1 VATIQLDGPTQQS
14 PREEADLVLSLA
26 CALGLTTWVGF
37 PDEQKYA
44 LVMDTGTAELSRRL
58 RSASRE
64 IVDVLRGAVSD
75 GLDTEQLTDLLKVA
89 FVGRNQIDAA
99 VSKAIGALDRAAAK
113 APDGDLTG
121 GLSCAAWLS
130 QNLNIS
136 SSAGYAQVR
145 LARQLPYLPDTAS
158 AFERGD
164 ISPQHASVVARSV
177 ELVTRGGGD
186 AGDAEALLLEEAGQR
201 DPRDLFRW
209 GLSLVHQL
217 APREMEAEEQRREDR
232 RYLHIREAFDGG
244 YAIEGYL
251 DPERGA
257 RLKTAINA
265 VLGPR
270 RKGDERSPGQ
280 RRADGQ
286 DELARRALDSGE
298 LPVRGGQRPHLTITA
313 TLETLRADPGAP
325 AALLDWGWPI
335 SGKALRRIASDA
347 EITPILLNGK
357 GDPLHVGRKYRT
369 ATPKMRKALA
379 ERDRHC
385 VWPGC
390 DRPPEWSQRD
400 HELPW
405 ARGGETEVEA
415 MRLLCV
421 PHHRKLAR
429 GWRLERLPDRRMIV
443 HPPQHGCTV
452 WGPAIHDPPGP

>member
-1 VATIQLDGPTQQS
+1 MRT
-14 PREEADLVLSLA
+14 
-26 CALGLTTWVGF
+26 AL
-37 PDEQKYA
+37 
-44 LVMDTGTAELSRRL
+44 AELSGL
-58 RSASRE
+58 IDSASQQL
-64 IVDVLRGAVSD
+64 VGALHRAVTD
-75 GLDTEQLTDLLKVA
+75 RLDTDELTEVLKVV
-89 FVGRNQIDAA
+89 FSRRNSIDAA
-99 VSKAIGALDRAAAK
+99 VFSIIGALDQAAEK
-113 APDGDLTG
+113 APDGELTA

-158 AFERGD
+158 AFARGD
-164 ISPQHASVVARSV
+164 ISPQHASVVARAV

-201 DPRDLFRW
+201 DPRELFRW

-217 APREMEAEEQRREDR
+217 APQEMEAEEQRREDR

-257 RLKTAINA
+257 RLKTAING

-325 AALLDWGWPI
+325 AALLDWGYPL

-347 EITPILLNGK
+347 EITPILLNGR

-390 DRPPEWSQRD
+390 PDPPDWTQGH
-400 HELPW
+400 HEVPW
-405 ARGGETEVEA
+405 GQGGGTDVDE
-415 MRLLCV
+415 MSLLCLD
-421 PHHRKLAR
+421 HHQKLDQ
-429 GWRLERLPDRRMIV
+429 GWRLERLPDGRRV
-443 HPPQHGCTV
+443 AHPPVVPHLTARHASPLQGGPV
-452 WGPAIHDPPGP
+452 WGPAIHDPPPRVP

>member
-1 VATIQLDGPTQQS
+1 
-14 PREEADLVLSLA
+14 
-26 CALGLTTWVGF
+26 
-37 PDEQKYA
+37 
-44 LVMDTGTAELSRRL
+44 M
-58 RSASRE
+58 
-64 IVDVLRGAVSD
+64 
-75 GLDTEQLTDLLKVA
+75 
-89 FVGRNQIDAA
+89 DAA
-99 VSKAIGALDRAAAK
+99 VSSAISALDQAAQK
-113 APDGDLTG
+113 APDGELTA

-130 QNLNIS
+130 QNLRIS

-145 LARQLPYLPDTAS
+145 LARQLPSLPDTAS

-186 AGDAEALLLEEAGQR
+186 PGDAENLLLEEAMQR

-217 APREMEAEEQRREDR
+217 ASQEMEAEEERRVDR
-232 RYLHIREAFDGG
+232 RYLYMREAFDGG
-244 YAIEGYL
+244 YDIEGYL

-257 RLKTAINA
+257 RLKTALNG
-265 VLGPR
+265 VLEPR
-270 RKGDERSPGQ
+270 PKGDERSPGQ
-280 RRADGQ
+280 RRADGL
-286 DELARRALDSGE
+286 DEIVTQVLDRGE

-313 TLETLRADPGAP
+313 TLETLQGHPGAP

-335 SGKALRRIASDA
+335 SGKALRRIAGDA
-347 EITPILLNGK
+347 EITPILLSGK
-357 GDPLHVGRKYRT
+357 GDPLHVGRRYRT

-379 ERDRHC
+379 ERDRRC

-390 DRPPEWSQRD
+390 DRPPEWTQGD
-400 HELPW
+400 HKLPW
-405 ARGGETEVEA
+405 ARGGETEVEG

-429 GWRLERLPDRRMIV
+429 GWRLERLPDRQMIV

-452 WGPAIHDPPGP
+452 WGPAIHDLPAP